1 MKHIPVFKL
10 HLGSGLSLTK
20 CLRQYVGLHQSDDG
34 GDGDKDLFN
43 NNDDDDDDDN
53 KLTML

>member
-1 MKHIPVFKL
+1 MKHIPVLKL

-34 GDGDKDLFN
+34 GDGDEDLF
-43 NNDDDDDDDN
+43 NNDDDDDN
-53 KLTML
+53 NYL